1 VTRDEHITAGERWLT
16 QAEEM
21 FDRPDADDGADV
33 AAAAG
38 IAAAHFAAAQVAPV
52 TVTMR
57 QSAVRLSP
65 LAARLTGLDN
75 EPAPEQARSSEA
87 R

>member
-16 QAEEM
+16 QAETM
-21 FDRPDADDGADV
+21 FDNPEDDGADV
-33 AAAAG
+33 AAAAS

-52 TVTMR
+52 TMTMR

-75 EPAPEQARSSEA
+75 EPPPEQARSSEA